1 MANQTRF
8 GALQRLIGSL
18 EVGLASLVEKT
29 AQQTGR
35 SKEEIELALEDL
47 GFLAS
52 APASEP
58 GDYDPYDKLR
68 RAAVHI
74 RRLRSVLSE
83 ETKKP

>member
-8 GALQRLIGSL
+8 GALQRLIGGL

-52 APASEP
+52 APEP
-58 GDYDPYDKLR
+58 EDYDPYDKLR
-68 RAAVHI
+68 RAAMHI
-74 RRLRSVLSE
+74 RRLRKVLSE
-83 ETKKP
+83 EEKRL